1 MKDKKP
7 STSPRHIDGMEQMQI
22 FMMMA
27 AGMEALMQQ
36 VVRERD
42 TSLLEVVTKF
52 TETLDAG
59 LVAVNKEMEKPSGL
73 EGDNVVP
80 FNKTVH

>member
-1 MKDKKP
+1 MVGKTPTK
-7 STSPRHIDGMEQMQI
+7 PRHIDPMEQVQV

-42 TSLLEVVTKF
+42 MHLYETVKKF
-52 TETLDAG
+52 TETLNEGLKAVDAE
-59 LVAVNKEMEKPSGL
+59 LEKPSGL
-73 EGDNVVP
+73 EADNVVP

>member
-1 MKDKKP
+1 MADKTP
-7 STSPRHIDGMEQMQI
+7 TRPRHIDPMEQVQV

-42 TSLLEVVTKF
+42 MHLYEMVKKF
-52 TETLDAG
+52 TETLNEG
-59 LVAVNKEMEKPSGL
+59 LKAVDEELEKPSG
-73 EGDNVVP
+73 EEAENVVP
-80 FNKTVH
+80 FKRTVH